1 VADREEPKPLTI
13 DYYTDML
20 CVWAWI
26 AQRRI
31 EELTDQWGERIRIVH
46 HCVNVFADTADKMDR
61 QWGDRGSFDGFA
73 EHVQTAA
80 AAYDTAQVHPDLW
93 RKVRPTTSA
102 TAHLLVKAAALT
114 RSPAAATVLAG
125 AIRYAFF
132 VEARDIS
139 QLRVLLD
146 IAATEGFD
154 PEHLNDALA
163 SGRAMAA
170 LLTDYSGSEARGVKG
185 SPSWVMNDGRQILYG
200 NLGYRILHANVE
212 ELLNHPEQEA
222 SWC

>member
-1 VADREEPKPLTI
+1 VDDREELQPLTI

-31 EELTDQWGERIRIVH
+31 EELTSQWGERIRLVH
-46 HCVNVFADTADKMDR
+46 HCVNVFADTADKMER
-61 QWGDRGSFDGFA
+61 QWRDRGGFDGFA

-80 AAYDTAQVHPDLW
+80 AAYETAHVHPDLW

-102 TAHLLVKAAALT
+102 TAHLLVKAAALS
-114 RSPAAATVLAG
+114 RSPAAATALAD
-125 AIRYAFF
+125 AIRHAFF
-132 VEARDIS
+132 VQARDIS
-139 QLRVLLD
+139 QLPVLMD
-146 IAATEGFD
+146 VAAGEGFD
-154 PEHLNDALA
+154 TGRLNDVLA

-170 LLTDYSGSEARGVKG
+170 LLSDYSASEERGIRG

-212 ELLNHPEQEA
+212 ELLHHPEQEA